1 MNTAAQPMSEAG
13 RAKGARIGVMLCL
26 LSMFTFA
33 AQDGITKTLV
43 RDLPVAQLVI
53 VRYWVFLLFA
63 LCFLRIKGGVG
74 NALKTAHPWLQMAR
88 SLLGVF
94 EIVVFGLALRYLGLA
109 ETHAIY
115 AVFPLLTMAMAAV
128 LLRERLNLRQCLAGV
143 IGFVG
148 TLIILKPGMG
158 VFSPASLI
166 PLLAALMFACFSVLT
181 RKISSADS
189 FVQGLLGG
197 GRVDG
202 DRPAAM
208 GEADSPASGA
218 DAGALGQRGDG
229 PNVTGAGFDIHGG
242 DNLAANQLFPAGVR
256 FSAGCGVVRRG
267 DGDYPGGGRAA
278 GGAGGSIRSGAD
290 EARAGVFVR
299 RPWVVHQAQMSPMV
313 KPSVNGSSWSR
324 A

>member
-1 MNTAAQPMSEAG
+1 MNTVVQPMSEDG
-13 RAKGARIGVMLCL
+13 RAKGARIGIMLCL
-26 LSMFTFA
+26 LSMFIFA

-43 RDLPVAQLVI
+43 RDLPVAQLVM

-63 LCFLRIKGGVG
+63 LCFVRIQGGVG

-94 EIVVFGLALRYLGLA
+94 EIVVFGLALSYLGLA

-128 LLRERLNLRQCLAGV
+128 LLRERLNLRQCLAGM

-189 FVQGLLGG
+189 FGTNLLYMGFWGAVASTVIGLPQWVTPTAQQAVLMLVLSVSGVMAQMLLVQALKYTAAMTLQPFNYSLLVFASVLGVVWFGEALENTLVVGALLVVLGG
-197 GRVDG
+197 LY
-202 DRPAAM
+202 
-208 GEADSPASGA
+208 S
-218 DAGALGQRGDG
+218 L
-229 PNVTGAGFDIHGG
+229 
-242 DNLAANQLFPAGVR
+242 
-256 FSAGCGVVRRG
+256 RR
-267 DGDYPGGGRAA
+267 YR
-278 GGAGGSIRSGAD
+278 
-290 EARAGVFVR
+290 
-299 RPWVVHQAQMSPMV
+299 
-313 KPSVNGSSWSR
+313 
-324 A
+324 

>member
-1 MNTAAQPMSEAG
+1 MSDAV
-13 RAKGARIGVMLCL
+13 RANGARIGIILCL
-26 LSMFTFA
+26 LSMFIFA

-43 RDLPVAQLVI
+43 RDLPVAQLVM

-63 LCFLRIKGGVG
+63 LCFVQMKGGIG
-74 NALKTAHPWLQMAR
+74 SALKTAHPWLQMAR

-148 TLIILKPGMG
+148 TLIILEPGMG

-181 RKISSADS
+181 RRISGADS
-189 FVQGLLGG
+189 FGTNMLYMGLWGAVASTVIGLPQWVTPTSQQAVLMLVLSISGVMAQMLLVQALNFTAAITLQPFNYSLLVFASVLGVVWFGEAVETTLVVGAVLVVLGG
-197 GRVDG
+197 LY
-202 DRPAAM
+202 
-208 GEADSPASGA
+208 S
-218 DAGALGQRGDG
+218 L
-229 PNVTGAGFDIHGG
+229 
-242 DNLAANQLFPAGVR
+242 
-256 FSAGCGVVRRG
+256 RR
-267 DGDYPGGGRAA
+267 
-278 GGAGGSIRSGAD
+278 
-290 EARAGVFVR
+290 
-299 RPWVVHQAQMSPMV
+299 
-313 KPSVNGSSWSR
+313 
-324 A
+324 